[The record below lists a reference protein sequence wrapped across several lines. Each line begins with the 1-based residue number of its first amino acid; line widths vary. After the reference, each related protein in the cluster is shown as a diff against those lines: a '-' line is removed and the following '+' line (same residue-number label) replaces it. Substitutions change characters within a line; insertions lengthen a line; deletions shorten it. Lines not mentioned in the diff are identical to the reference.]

1 MKPSATH
8 IIRRLEHLTDD
19 ENTGLIYYQV
29 FVRRRRGGFD
39 VHDPLTRR
47 STLFRRAAEA
57 AQYILSRIRII
68 ARIRGRA
75 L

>member
-8 IIRRLEHLTDD
+8 IIRRLNDLTEE
-19 ENTGLIYYQV
+19 ENTGLMYYQV
-29 FVRRRRGGFD
+29 FVRRRPDGFS
-39 VHDPLTRR
+39 VHDPLTRT

-57 AQYILSRIRII
+57 AQFILSRIRII
-68 ARIRGRA
+68 AKVRDRP